1 MANTR
6 RSHSVGRALRRTR
19 KEHGWTLAA
28 VSEMTGVAAS
38 TLAKIENM
46 QTSPNVDV
54 LIRLRDGLGVT
65 FGELLEGK
73 RFSRVARSSR
83 TVNRIGEG
91 IRHETSLGEYLL
103 LSGERSKNAFQPML
117 VRVRKGEPEPD
128 LLSSHVGDEFVYVVS
143 GTLRFYMEPYS
154 PILLEMGESVH
165 FDASTP
171 HGFTAAG
178 DADACFLAV
187 CQSTKSAG
195 EDA

>member
-19 KEHGWTLAA
+19 KEHGWTLAN
-28 VSEMTGVAAS
+28 VSEITGVAAS
-38 TLAKIENM
+38 TLAKIENN

-54 LIRLRDGLGVT
+54 LIRLRNGLGVS
-65 FGELLEGK
+65 FGELLQGR
-73 RFSRVARSSR
+73 RFLRVARSSR

-117 VRVRKGEPEPD
+117 VRVRKGEQEPE
-128 LLSSHVGDEFVYVVS
+128 LLSSHEGDEFVYVVS
-143 GTLRFYMEPYS
+143 GTLRFYMEPCS

-178 DADACFLAV
+178 DADVSFIVV
-187 CQSTKSAG
+187 CQSTRSAG
-195 EDA
+195 EDT